1 MPTIVAENTAIP
13 AGVLHVA
20 VGVVINARREL
31 LVTQRAAGT
40 HLEGYWEFPGGKVE
54 AAETVEQ
61 ALSREFKEELGIEIG
76 ACRPL
81 LKVQHRYPQKTVL
94 LDTWRVLNYLGEPH
108 GREGQPLRWVP
119 LSTLSYD
126 AFPPADRPIIDY
138 LCERLLAS

>member
-1 MPTIVAENTAIP
+1 MPTIVPEYAAIP

-20 VGVVINARREL
+20 VGVVINSRHEL

-40 HLEGYWEFPGGKVE
+40 HLEGYWELPGGKVE

-61 ALSREFKEELGIEIG
+61 ALSRELKEELGIEIG
-76 ACRPL
+76 ECRPL
-81 LKVQHRYPQKTVL
+81 LKVQHRYPQKPVL
-94 LDTWRVLNYLGEPH
+94 LDTWRVLSFRGEPH

-119 LSTLSYD
+119 LSSLSYD
-126 AFPPADRPIIDY
+126 CFPAADRPIIDY